1 VTPLLSIV
9 TVSLNAA
16 GTIVDTLASVAGQRG
31 GIELEHICV
40 DGGSSDG
47 TRALIDSMVAHH
59 THLRRVFE
67 PDRGIYDAMNKG
79 FTACRGEYVLY
90 LNADDFLFAPDTLS
104 QALGGLTRSAPGNPD
119 LIVGDVVM
127 GEPGRYGWWRDRRV
141 PRALARWSGLGLF
154 PIHQGRIVRRTLIE
168 GVGGFD
174 VRSRL
179 AADVIQFYDME
190 RVRPLS
196 IRVVD
201 LPIAF
206 MRAGGAANGSPGA
219 MWLGT
224 REIFA
229 HLKRTYGAA
238 RAGAMTMVKTLQSL
252 SEVRFGRCPGSRWF
266 AA

>member
-1 VTPLLSIV
+1 MTPLLSIV

-16 GTIVDTLASVAGQRG
+16 DTIVDTLASVAGQRG
-31 GIELEHICV
+31 GVELEHVCV
-40 DGGSSDG
+40 DGGSRDD
-47 TRALIDSMVAHH
+47 TRALIDAMAARHA
-59 THLRRVFE
+59 HLRRVFE
-67 PDRGIYDAMNKG
+67 PDHGIYDAMNKG
-79 FTACRGEYVLY
+79 FAACRGEYVLY

-104 QALGGLTRSAPGNPD
+104 QALAGLTRGAPDNPD

-127 GEPGRYGWWRDRRV
+127 GEPGRCGWWRDRRV
-141 PRALARWSGLGLF
+141 PRLLARWPGCGLF
-154 PIHQGRIVRRTLIE
+154 PIHQGRIVRRALIE
-168 GVGGFD
+168 CVGGFD
-174 VRSRL
+174 ARSRL

-190 RVRPLS
+190 RARPLS
-196 IRVVD
+196 IRVIAS
-201 LPIAF
+201 PIAF
-206 MRAGGAANGSPGA
+206 MRGGGAANGSPGA

-229 HLKRTYGAA
+229 HLGRTHGAA